1 MAADVLNVLALR
13 KRPSCHFRVAQRVAG
28 VQVVGMSVAEAVSVV
43 RPAAVPDVELLI
55 IDNSERAWKVY
66 HETYTFA
73 AARMRTKVADW
84 WYRGK
89 LYAAIPNVSALLE
102 PGELH
107 VTKRVYAPC
116 DVTAIQVRPS
126 VIVEAARELGIASTP
141 HFSAAQCALPGFN
154 DALLSF
160 TTAVERGATALE
172 QQTLLYEC
180 IGLAFQQCVER
191 RMRPMPRDDR
201 GAQLAREYI
210 RAHAPDHISL
220 DELAVISGLS
230 RFHLVRSFSR
240 LYGLP
245 PHAYQTS
252 LRIAAAREALRS
264 GVPLSQL
271 DLGFADQSHLS
282 RYFKRDMVMTPGR
295 YATAVLPPSFADGA
309 ATVVRDP
316 ASVQHHARRMAKR
329 RDPLEW
335 IGGDEH

>member
-1 MAADVLNVLALR
+1 MQPV
-13 KRPSCHFRVAQRVAG
+13 
-28 VQVVGMSVAEAVSVV
+28 EAVSVV

-55 IDNSERAWKVY
+55 IDDSARAWKIY

-73 AARMRTKVADW
+73 AARMRSKVADW

-116 DVTAIQVRPS
+116 DVTAIQIRPS
-126 VIVEAARELGIASTP
+126 LILDAARELGIGATP
-141 HFSAAQCALPGFN
+141 HFSMAQCDAPGFN
-154 DALLSF
+154 DSLLHFAKS
-160 TTAVERGATALE
+160 VERGASALE
-172 QQTLLYEC
+172 QQTLLHEF
-180 IGLAFQQCVER
+180 IGFAFRQCMER
-191 RMRPMPRDDR
+191 RLRPMPRDDR
-201 GAQLAREYI
+201 GARVAREYI
-210 RAHAPDHISL
+210 HAHASEHITL

-230 RFHLVRSFSR
+230 RYHLVRSFSR

-245 PHAYQTS
+245 PHAYQNT
-252 LRIAAAREALRS
+252 LRIAAAREGIRS
-264 GVPLSQL
+264 GIPLSKL

-282 RYFKRDMVMTPGR
+282 RYFKREMRITPGR
-295 YATAVLPPSFADGA
+295 YASAVLFDSLTDRA
-309 ATVVRDP
+309 ASLIRDP

-335 IGGDEH
+335 IDGDEH